1 MEIWKLKSIK
11 SIIAM
16 GLLAFIITS
25 CGGLA
30 FVQYPQEFTGEGR
43 KVTAT
48 IKRYNF
54 LGLKPASKTYQ
65 VLEQLSKKC
74 DRESNG
80 KVSNITYEIV
90 RKNYLGFVLGTEITA
105 TGYCCCLEDG
115 EAAEAAEEEEKKP
128 KRGRRKRK

>member
-1 MEIWKLKSIK
+1 MKIWKFKSLK

-16 GLLAFIITS
+16 GVLAFIITS

-30 FVQYPQEFTGEGR
+30 FVQYPENFTGEGR

-48 IKRYNF
+48 IKRYNL
-54 LGLKPASKTYQ
+54 LGFKPASKTYQ

-74 DRESNG
+74 AKESNG
-80 KVSNITYEIV
+80 KVSNITYELV
-90 RKNYLGFVLGTEITA
+90 QKNYFIVIGTEITA

-115 EAAEAAEEEEKKP
+115 EEAAEEDEKP